1 MASASAMAATSP
13 AETHR
18 TPVLLTLLLAMATFM
33 QVLDL
38 TIANVSL
45 PAITGDLGAA
55 TSQGAWVITSYAVAN
70 AITVP
75 LTGWLSDRY
84 GQARMF
90 VVATALFTF
99 ASFLCGVSWTLPMLI
114 SARVV
119 QGAMAGFMVPLS
131 QALMLRAYPP
141 EKRGMALAIWGMTVV
156 VAPIVGPLLGGWIT
170 DNARWEWIFF
180 INLPVGVIAAFGTWQ
195 LLKDNETPLRH
206 RPLDRVGMAL
216 LVIWVGCLQVL
227 LDKGNELDWL
237 NSPLIVTLAVIVV
250 VSFCLFLVW
259 ELTDAHPIVDLELFR
274 HRNFGF
280 SVLALSLAYGV
291 FLGTMVIQSLWMQT
305 QLGYTAEW
313 AGYVLAPVGIFA
325 VLLAPL
331 VGRGLQHYDPR
342 RFATV
347 AFIVFAICFYWRTQ
361 FTTHADYV
369 TIALPQLLQGVAV
382 SMFFAPLVSINVGGI
397 APERMASAAGTQNFL
412 RTMCGSFGT
421 SLAIALWTRR
431 QSVHHVQLAE
441 HISVYSPQTTIYS
454 QHLAA
459 AGMPPDQVHAVL
471 GRLLSGQ
478 ANMLATNDVFWLCA
492 CLLIVLIPVIWLTR
506 PPFGRPA
513 PGAAAAD

>member
-1 MASASAMAATSP
+1 MPDNEPYT
-13 AETHR
+13 EHK

-75 LTGWLSDRY
+75 LTGWLADRY

-90 VVATALFTF
+90 TIATALFTF
-99 ASFLCGVSWTLPMLI
+99 ASLLCGLSWTLPMLI
-114 SARVV
+114 SARVL

-131 QALMLRAYPP
+131 QALLIGNYPP

-170 DNARWEWIFF
+170 DNTHWSWIFF
-180 INLPVGVIAAFGTWQ
+180 INLPIGVIAAFGVWQ
-195 LLKDNETPLRH
+195 LLKERETPLRR

-237 NSPLIVTLAVIVV
+237 NSNFIMTLAVIVV
-250 VSFCLFLVW
+250 VSFSLFVVW

-274 HRNFGF
+274 HRNFGM
-280 SVLALSLAYGV
+280 SALALSLAYGV
-291 FLGTMVIQSLWMQT
+291 FLGTTVIQSLWLQT
-305 QLGYTAEW
+305 QMGYTAQW
-313 AGYVLAPVGIFA
+313 AGYALAPVGIFA

-331 VGRGLQHYDPR
+331 IGRGLQHIDPR
-342 RFATV
+342 RFATA
-347 AFIVFAICFYWRTQ
+347 AFIVFAVCFFLRTR
-361 FTTHADYV
+361 FTTGTDFA

-382 SMFFAPLVSINVGGI
+382 AMFFAPLVSINVGGI
-397 APERMASAAGTQNFL
+397 APERMASATGTQNFL

-421 SLAIALWTRR
+421 SLAIAFWTRR
-431 QSVHHVQLAE
+431 ETLHRTQLAE
-441 HISVYSPQTTIYS
+441 HINVYAPQSTLFS
-454 QHLAA
+454 SRLEA
-459 AGMPPDQVHAVL
+459 AGIPADQVHGIL
-471 GRLLSGQ
+471 DRILSGQ
-478 ANMLATNDVFWLCA
+478 ANMLATNDVYWLSCA
-492 CLLIVLIPVIWLTR
+492 LVIALIPVIWLAR
-506 PPFGRPA
+506 PPFGPPRPA
-513 PGAAAAD
+513 PAK

>member
-1 MASASAMAATSP
+1 MSGNEDY
-13 AETHR
+13 AEHK
-18 TPVLLTLLLAMATFM
+18 TPILLTLLLAMATFM

-90 VVATALFTF
+90 TIATALFTF
-99 ASFLCGVSWTLPMLI
+99 ASFLCGMSWTLPMLI
-114 SARVV
+114 SARVL

-131 QALMLRAYPP
+131 QALLIRNYPP

-170 DNARWEWIFF
+170 DNAHWEWIFF
-180 INLPVGVIAAFGTWQ
+180 INLPIGVIAAFGVWQ
-195 LLKDNETPLRH
+195 LLKDHETPLRR
-206 RPLDRVGMAL
+206 RPLDRVGVAL
-216 LVIWVGCLQVL
+216 LVTWVGCLQVL

-237 NSPLIVTLAVIVV
+237 NSNFIVVLAVIVV
-250 VSFCLFLVW
+250 VSFSLFLVW
-259 ELTDAHPIVDLELFR
+259 ELTDEHPIVDLELFR
-274 HRNFGF
+274 HRNFGM
-280 SVLALSLAYGV
+280 SALALSLAYGV
-291 FLGTMVIQSLWMQT
+291 FLGTMVIQSLWLQT
-305 QLGYTAEW
+305 QMGYTAQW
-313 AGYVLAPVGIFA
+313 AGYALAPVGIFA

-331 VGRGLQHYDPR
+331 VGRGLQHIDPR
-342 RFATV
+342 RFATA
-347 AFIVFAICFYWRTQ
+347 AFVIFAVCFFWRTN
-361 FTTHADYV
+361 FTTGADFI
-369 TIALPQLLQGVAV
+369 TIASPQLLQGVAV
-382 SMFFAPLVSINVGGI
+382 SMFFAPLVSINIGGI

-431 QSVHHVQLAE
+431 ESLHRSQLAE
-441 HISVYSPQTTIYS
+441 HINAYDPQSTLFS
-454 QHLAA
+454 DRLSAV
-459 AGMPPDQVHAVL
+459 GMAPDQIHAVL
-471 GRLLSGQ
+471 DRLLSGQ
-478 ANMLATNDVFWLCA
+478 ANMLATNDVFWLCG
-492 CLLIVLIPVIWLTR
+492 CLLIVLIPVIWLAR
-506 PPFGRPA
+506 PPFGRRV
-513 PGAAAAD
+513 AAAAAAE

>member
-1 MASASAMAATSP
+1 MQDEAQY
-13 AETHR
+13 AEHK

-90 VVATALFTF
+90 AIATALFTF
-99 ASFLCGVSWTLPMLI
+99 ASLLCGLAWTLPMLI
-114 SARVV
+114 GARVL

-131 QALMLRAYPP
+131 QALLIGNYPP
-141 EKRGMALAIWGMTVV
+141 EKRGMALAIWGMTVT

-170 DNARWEWIFF
+170 DNAHWSWIFF
-180 INLPVGVIAAFGTWQ
+180 INLPIGTIAAFGTWQ
-195 LLKDNETPLRH
+195 LLKHRETPLRR
-206 RPLDRVGMAL
+206 RPLDRIGLAL

-237 NSPLIVTLAVIVV
+237 NSSFIVALAVIVV
-250 VSFCLFLVW
+250 VSFSLFLLW

-274 HRNFGF
+274 HRNFGM
-280 SVLALSLAYGV
+280 SALALSLAYGV
-291 FLGTMVIQSLWMQT
+291 FLGSMVIQSLWLQT
-305 QLGYTAEW
+305 QMGYTAQW
-313 AGYVLAPVGIFA
+313 AGYALAPVGIFA
-325 VLLAPL
+325 ILLAPL
-331 VGRGLQHYDPR
+331 VGRNLQRTDPR
-342 RFATV
+342 RFATA
-347 AFIVFAICFYWRTQ
+347 AFIIFAVCFFWRTQ
-361 FTTHADYV
+361 FTTGADFA

-382 SMFFAPLVSINVGGI
+382 AMFFAPLVSINVGGI
-397 APERMASAAGTQNFL
+397 APERIASATGTQNFL

-431 QSVHHVQLAE
+431 ESLHRAQLSE
-441 HISVYSPQTTIYS
+441 HISIYAPQTAEFS
-454 QHLAA
+454 GRLGA
-459 AGMPPDQVHAVL
+459 AGMPPDQIHAVL
-471 GRLLSGQ
+471 EWILAGQ
-478 ANMLATNDVFWLCA
+478 ANMLATNDVFWLSG
-492 CLLIVLIPVIWLTR
+492 CLLLILISVVWLTR
-506 PPFGRPA
+506 PPFGRPS
-513 PGAAAAD
+513 AAVGE

>member
-1 MASASAMAATSP
+1 MANSAEY
-13 AETHR
+13 AEHK

-75 LTGWLSDRY
+75 LTGWISDRY

-90 VVATALFTF
+90 AIATALFTF
-99 ASFLCGVSWTLPMLI
+99 ASLLCGLSWTLPMLI
-114 SARVV
+114 GARVL

-131 QALMLRAYPP
+131 QALLLGNYPP

-170 DNARWEWIFF
+170 DNAHWSWIFF
-180 INLPVGVIAAFGTWQ
+180 INLPIGTIAALGTWQ
-195 LLKDNETPLRH
+195 LLKDRETPLRR
-206 RPLDRVGMAL
+206 RPLDRIGLAL

-237 NSPLIVTLAVIVV
+237 SSNFIVVLAVVVV
-250 VSFCLFLVW
+250 VSFSLFLVW

-274 HRNFGF
+274 HRNFGM
-280 SVLALSLAYGV
+280 SALVLSLAYGV
-291 FLGTMVIQSLWMQT
+291 FLGTMVIQSLWLQT
-305 QLGYTAEW
+305 QMGYTAQW
-313 AGYVLAPVGIFA
+313 AGYALAPVGIFA
-325 VLLAPL
+325 ILLAPL
-331 VGRGLQHYDPR
+331 VGRGLRDIDPR
-342 RFATV
+342 RFATT
-347 AFIVFAICFYWRTQ
+347 AFIVFAVCFYWRTQ
-361 FTTHADYV
+361 FTTGADFA

-431 QSVHHVQLAE
+431 ESLHRAQLAE
-441 HISVYSPQTTIYS
+441 HINIYAPQSTVFS
-454 QHLAA
+454 ERLGA
-459 AGMPPDQVHAVL
+459 AGMAPDQVHAVL
-471 GRLLSGQ
+471 DRILSGQ
-478 ANMLATNDVFWLCA
+478 ANMLATNDVFWLSGS
-492 CLLIVLIPVIWLTR
+492 LLIALIPVIWLTR
-506 PPFGRPA
+506 PPFGRPR
-513 PGAAAAD
+513 PAATE

>member
-1 MASASAMAATSP
+1 MPDNAQY
-13 AETHR
+13 AEHK

-90 VVATALFTF
+90 TIATALFTF
-99 ASFLCGVSWTLPMLI
+99 ASLLCGLSWTLPMLI

-131 QALMLRAYPP
+131 QALLIGNYPP

-170 DNARWEWIFF
+170 DNAHWSWIFF
-180 INLPVGVIAAFGTWQ
+180 INLPIGVIAAFGVWQ
-195 LLKDNETPLRH
+195 LLKDRETPLRR

-237 NSPLIVTLAVIVV
+237 NSNFIVALAVIVV
-250 VSFCLFLVW
+250 VSFSLFLVW

-274 HRNFGF
+274 HRNFGM
-280 SVLALSLAYGV
+280 SALALSLAYGV
-291 FLGTMVIQSLWMQT
+291 FLGTMVIQSLWLQT
-305 QLGYTAEW
+305 QMGYTAQW
-313 AGYVLAPVGIFA
+313 AGYALAPVGIFA

-331 VGRGLQHYDPR
+331 VGRGLQHIDPR
-342 RFATV
+342 RYATA
-347 AFIVFAICFYWRTQ
+347 AFIVFAICFFWRTQ
-361 FTTHADYV
+361 FTTGTDFA

-382 SMFFAPLVSINVGGI
+382 SMFFAPLVSINVGRI

-431 QSVHHVQLAE
+431 ESVHRAQLTE
-441 HISVYSPQTTIYS
+441 HISIFSPQTAEFTARLGAS
-454 QHLAA
+454 
-459 AGMPPDQVHAVL
+459 GMAPDQFSSVL
-471 GRLLSGQ
+471 DRILSGQ
-478 ANMLATNDVFWLCA
+478 ANMLATNDVFWLSG
-492 CLLIVLIPVIWLTR
+492 CLLIVLIPVIWLAR
-506 PPFGRPA
+506 PPFGRPR
-513 PGAAAAD
+513 AAAAD

>member
-1 MASASAMAATSP
+1 MRDDENY
-13 AETHR
+13 AEHK

-90 VVATALFTF
+90 AIATALFTF
-99 ASFLCGVSWTLPMLI
+99 ASFLCGMSWTLPMLI

-131 QALMLRAYPP
+131 QALLLRNYPP

-170 DNARWEWIFF
+170 DNAHWEWIFF
-180 INLPVGVIAAFGTWQ
+180 INLPIGVIATIGVWQ
-195 LLKDNETPLRH
+195 LLKDRETPLRR
-206 RPLDRVGMAL
+206 RPLDRVGLAL
-216 LVIWVGCLQVL
+216 LVVWVGCLQVL

-237 NSPLIVTLAVIVV
+237 NSNFIVVLAVIVV
-250 VSFCLFLVW
+250 VSFSLFLVW

-274 HRNFGF
+274 HRNFAM
-280 SVLALSLAYGV
+280 SALALSLAYGV
-291 FLGTMVIQSLWMQT
+291 FLGTMVIQSLWLQT
-305 QLGYTAEW
+305 QMGYTAQW
-313 AGYVLAPVGIFA
+313 AGYALAPVGIFA
-325 VLLAPL
+325 VLLAPV
-331 VGRGLQHYDPR
+331 VGRGLQYVDPR

-347 AFIVFAICFYWRTQ
+347 AFIVFAICFFWRTQ
-361 FTTHADYV
+361 FTTSADFA

-382 SMFFAPLVSINVGGI
+382 SMFFAPLVSINMGGI
-397 APERMASAAGTQNFL
+397 APERMASASGTQNFL

-421 SLAIALWTRR
+421 SLAVALWTRR
-431 QSVHHVQLAE
+431 ESVHRSQLAE
-441 HISVYSPQTTIYS
+441 HVNTYDPQSTLFS
-454 QHLAA
+454 ARLGD
-459 AGMPPDQVHAVL
+459 AGMPPDQIHAVL
-471 GRLLSGQ
+471 DRLLSGQ
-478 ANMLATNDVFWLCA
+478 ANMLATNDVFWLCG
-492 CLLIVLIPVIWLTR
+492 CLLIALIPVIWLTR

-513 PGAAAAD
+513 AAAAASE

>member
-1 MASASAMAATSP
+1 MPDT
-13 AETHR
+13 THYSEHK

-90 VVATALFTF
+90 TIATAMFTF
-99 ASFLCGVSWTLPMLI
+99 ASLLCGLSWSLPVLI
-114 SARVV
+114 SARVL

-131 QALMLRAYPP
+131 QALLIRNYPP

-170 DNARWEWIFF
+170 DNAHWEWIFF
-180 INLPVGVIAAFGTWQ
+180 INLPIGTIAAFGVWQ
-195 LLKDNETPLRH
+195 LLKDRETPLLR
-206 RPLDRVGMAL
+206 RPLDRVGVAL
-216 LVIWVGCLQVL
+216 LVTWVGCLQVL

-237 NSPLIVTLAVIVV
+237 NSSFIVALAVVVV
-250 VSFCLFLVW
+250 VSFSLFLVW

-274 HRNFGF
+274 HRNFGM
-280 SVLALSLAYGV
+280 SALALSLAYGV
-291 FLGTMVIQSLWMQT
+291 FIGTMVIQSLWLQT
-305 QLGYTAEW
+305 QMGYTAQW
-313 AGYVLAPVGIFA
+313 AGFALAPVGIFA
-325 VLLAPL
+325 VLLAPF
-331 VGRGLQHYDPR
+331 VGRGLAHIDPR

-347 AFIVFAICFYWRTQ
+347 AFIVFALCFYLRAH
-361 FTTHADYV
+361 FTTGADFA

-431 QSVHHVQLAE
+431 ESLHRTQLAE
-441 HISVYSPQTTIYS
+441 HISVYAPQSTLFS
-454 QHLAA
+454 ERLGA
-459 AGMPPDQVHAVL
+459 AGMPPDQVNAVFD
-471 GRLLSGQ
+471 RLLSGQ
-478 ANMLATNDVFWLCA
+478 ANMLATNDVFWLSA
-492 CLLIVLIPVIWLTR
+492 CVLIALIPVIWLAR
-506 PPFGRPA
+506 PPFGRPG
-513 PGAAAAD
+513 PAAAAAE

>member
-1 MASASAMAATSP
+1 MSASENY
-13 AETHR
+13 AEHKA
-18 TPVLLTLLLAMATFM
+18 PVLLTTLLAMATFM

-90 VVATALFTF
+90 AIATGLFTL
-99 ASFLCGVSWTLPMLI
+99 ASLLCGLSWTLPMLLC
-114 SARVV
+114 ARVL

-131 QALMLRAYPP
+131 QSLLLGNYPP

-170 DNARWEWIFF
+170 DNAHWSWIFF
-180 INLPVGVIAAFGTWQ
+180 INLPIGTIATFGTWQ
-195 LLKDNETPLRH
+195 LLKDRETPLRR
-206 RPLDRVGMAL
+206 RPLDRIGLAL

-237 NSPLIVTLAVIVV
+237 SSNFIVTLAVIVV

-259 ELTDAHPIVDLELFR
+259 ELTDKHPIVDLELFR
-274 HRNFGF
+274 HRNFGM

-291 FLGTMVIQSLWMQT
+291 FLGTMVIQSLWLQT
-305 QLGYTAEW
+305 QMGYTAQW
-313 AGYVLAPVGIFA
+313 AGFAMAPVGIFA

-331 VGRGLQHYDPR
+331 IGRGLARIDPR
-342 RFATV
+342 RFATA
-347 AFIVFAICFYWRTQ
+347 AFIVFAICFFWRAQ
-361 FTTHADYV
+361 FNTSADFV

-397 APERMASAAGTQNFL
+397 PPERMASAAGTQNFL
-412 RTMCGSFGT
+412 RTMCGAFGT
-421 SLAIALWTRR
+421 SLAVALWTRR
-431 QSVHHVQLAE
+431 DSVHRVQLAE
-441 HISVYSPQTTIYS
+441 HISASAPQTAEFTAR
-454 QHLAA
+454 LGA
-459 AGMPPDQVHAVL
+459 AGLPPDQANAVL
-471 GRLLSGQ
+471 ERMLAGQ
-478 ANMLATNDVFWLCA
+478 SNMLATNDVFWLSG
-492 CLLIVLIPVIWLTR
+492 CLLIALMPVIWLAR
-506 PPFGRPA
+506 PPFGQPRP
-513 PGAAAAD
+513 AAAD

>member
-1 MASASAMAATSP
+1 MPQSAQYT
-13 AETHR
+13 EHK
-18 TPVLLTLLLAMATFM
+18 TPVLLTLLLGMATFM

-90 VVATALFTF
+90 VIATALFTC
-99 ASFLCGVSWTLPMLI
+99 ASFLCGLAWTLPMLI
-114 SARVV
+114 SARVL

-131 QALMLRAYPP
+131 QALLIRNYPP

-170 DNARWEWIFF
+170 DNAHWSWIFF
-180 INLPVGVIAAFGTWQ
+180 INLPIGVIAAFGTWQ
-195 LLKDNETPLRH
+195 LLKDHETPLHR
-206 RPLDRVGMAL
+206 RPLDRVGLAL
-216 LVIWVGCLQVL
+216 LVVWVGCLQVL

-237 NSPLIVTLAVIVV
+237 NSNFIVALAVIVA
-250 VSFCLFLVW
+250 VSFSVFLVW

-274 HRNFGF
+274 HRNFGM
-280 SVLALSLAYGV
+280 SALALSLAYGV
-291 FLGTMVIQSLWMQT
+291 FLGTMVIQSLWLQT
-305 QLGYTAEW
+305 QMGYTAQW
-313 AGYVLAPVGIFA
+313 AGFALAPVGIFA
-325 VLLAPL
+325 ILLAPL
-331 VGRGLQHYDPR
+331 VGRGLQHIDPR
-342 RFATV
+342 RFATT
-347 AFIVFAICFYWRTQ
+347 AFVVFAVCFFWRTQ
-361 FTTHADYV
+361 FTTGADFV

-431 QSVHHVQLAE
+431 ESVHRSQLAE
-441 HISVYSPQTTIYS
+441 HISIYSPQTTLFS
-454 QHLAA
+454 ARLDA
-459 AGMPPDQVHAVL
+459 AGMPPGQINAVL
-471 GRLLSGQ
+471 DRLLSGQ
-478 ANMLATNDVFWLCA
+478 ANMLATNDIFWVCG
-492 CLLIVLIPVIWLTR
+492 CILIALIPVIWMAK
-506 PPFGRPA
+506 PPFGRLR
-513 PGAAAAD
+513 AAAAALD

>member
-1 MASASAMAATSP
+1 MPGTAPSA
-13 AETHR
+13 EHR

-55 TSQGAWVITSYAVAN
+55 ASQGTWIITSYAVAN

-90 VVATALFTF
+90 AIATALFTG
-99 ASFLCGVSWTLPMLI
+99 ASLLCGLSWTLPMLI
-114 SARVV
+114 SARVL

-131 QALMLRAYPP
+131 QSLLLGNYPP
-141 EKRGMALAIWGMTVV
+141 EKHGMALAIWGMTII

-170 DNARWEWIFF
+170 DNAHWSWIFF
-180 INLPVGVIAAFGTWQ
+180 INLPIGVIAAFGTWE
-195 LLKDNETPLRH
+195 LLKDHETPLRR
-206 RPLDRVGMAL
+206 RPLDRIGLAL

-237 NSPLIVTLAVIVV
+237 NSTFIVALAVIVV
-250 VSFCLFLVW
+250 VSFSLFLVW
-259 ELTDAHPIVDLELFR
+259 ELTDSNPIVDLELFR
-274 HRNFGF
+274 HRNFGM
-280 SVLALSLAYGV
+280 SVLPLSLAYGV
-291 FLGTMVIQSLWMQT
+291 FLGTMVIQSLWLQT
-305 QLGYTAEW
+305 QMGYTAQW
-313 AGYVLAPVGIFA
+313 AGYALAPVGIFA

-331 VGRGLQHYDPR
+331 IGRGLQRTDPR
-342 RFATV
+342 RFAT
-347 AFIVFAICFYWRTQ
+347 ASFIVFAVCFFWRAL
-361 FTTHADYV
+361 FTTGADFA

-382 SMFFAPLVSINVGGI
+382 AMFFSPLVLINIGGI
-397 APERMASAAGTQNFL
+397 APERMASATGTQNFL

-421 SLAIALWTRR
+421 SLSIALWTQRE
-431 QSVHHVQLAE
+431 SVHRAQLAE
-441 HISVYSPQTTIYS
+441 HISIYAPQTAEFS
-454 QHLAA
+454 ERLGA

-471 GRLLSGQ
+471 ERILAGQ
-478 ANMLATNDVFWLCA
+478 ANMLATNDVFWLSA
-492 CLLIVLIPVIWLTR
+492 CLLIILIPVIWLAR
-506 PPFGRPA
+506 PPFGRPSA
-513 PGAAAAD
+513 PAGE

>member
-1 MASASAMAATSP
+1 MPGSTP
-13 AETHR
+13 YAEHK
-18 TPVLLTLLLAMATFM
+18 TPILLTLLLAMATFM

-90 VVATALFTF
+90 TIATALFTF
-99 ASFLCGVSWTLPMLI
+99 ASLLCGLSWTLPMLI

-131 QALMLRAYPP
+131 QALLIGNYPP

-170 DNARWEWIFF
+170 DNAHWSWIFF
-180 INLPVGVIAAFGTWQ
+180 INLPIGVIASFGVWQ
-195 LLKDNETPLRH
+195 LLKDRETPLRR

-216 LVIWVGCLQVL
+216 LVVWVGCLQVL

-237 NSPLIVTLAVIVV
+237 NSTFIVTLAVIVV
-250 VSFCLFLVW
+250 VSFSVFLVW

-274 HRNFGF
+274 HRNFGM
-280 SVLALSLAYGV
+280 SALALSLAYGV
-291 FLGTMVIQSLWMQT
+291 FLGTMVIQSLWLQT
-305 QLGYTAEW
+305 QMGYTAQW
-313 AGYVLAPVGIFA
+313 AGFALAPVGIFA

-331 VGRGLQHYDPR
+331 VGRGLQHIDPR
-342 RFATV
+342 RFATT
-347 AFIVFAICFYWRTQ
+347 AFVVFALCFFWRTQ
-361 FTTHADYV
+361 FTTGADFA

-431 QSVHHVQLAE
+431 ESVHRSQLAE
-441 HISVYSPQTTIYS
+441 HISAYSPQTTLFS
-454 QHLAA
+454 ARLDA
-459 AGMPPDQVHAVL
+459 AGMPSDQIKAVL
-471 GRLLSGQ
+471 DRILSGQ
-478 ANMLATNDVFWLCA
+478 ANMLATNDVFWLCG
-492 CLLIVLIPVIWLTR
+492 CILIALIPVIWLAK
-506 PPFGRPA
+506 PPFGRPRVVA
-513 PGAAAAD
+513 SD

>member
-1 MASASAMAATSP
+1 MAGADNP
-13 AETHR
+13 AGHK
-18 TPVLLTLLLAMATFM
+18 TPVLLTVLLAMATFM

-90 VVATALFTF
+90 TIATALFTF
-99 ASFLCGVSWTLPMLI
+99 ASLLCGLSWSLPVLI
-114 SARVV
+114 GARVL

-131 QALMLRAYPP
+131 QALLIGNYPP
-141 EKRGMALAIWGMTVV
+141 EKRGMALAIWGMTIV

-180 INLPVGVIAAFGTWQ
+180 INLPIGIIAAFGVWQ
-195 LLKDNETPLRH
+195 LLKDRETPLRR
-206 RPLDRVGMAL
+206 RPLDRVGVAL

-237 NSPLIVTLAVIVV
+237 SSIFIVALAVTVL
-250 VSFCLFLVW
+250 VSFSLFLVW

-274 HRNFGF
+274 HRNFGM
-280 SVLALSLAYGV
+280 SALALSFAYGV
-291 FLGTMVIQSLWMQT
+291 FLGTMVIQSLWLQT
-305 QLGYTAEW
+305 QMGYTAQW
-313 AGYVLAPVGIFA
+313 AGYTLAPVGIFA
-325 VLLAPL
+325 ILLAPL
-331 VGRGLQHYDPR
+331 IGRGLQHIDPR
-342 RFATV
+342 RFATT
-347 AFIVFAICFYWRTQ
+347 AFIVFAVCFFWRAQ
-361 FTTHADYV
+361 FTTGADFAF
-369 TIALPQLLQGVAV
+369 IALPQLLQGVAV
-382 SMFFAPLVSINVGGI
+382 SMFFAPLVSINVGRI

-431 QSVHHVQLAE
+431 EAVHRAQLAE
-441 HISVYSPQTTIYS
+441 HINVYAPQSTLYAERLGAT
-454 QHLAA
+454 
-459 AGMPPDQVHAVL
+459 GMAPDQVSAVL
-471 GRLLSGQ
+471 DRTLSQQ
-478 ANMLATNDVFWLCA
+478 ANMLATNDVFWLSA
-492 CLLIVLIPVIWLTR
+492 CLFIALIPVIWLTK
-506 PPFGRPA
+506 PPFGRPS
-513 PGAAAAD
+513 PAAGD

>member
-1 MASASAMAATSP
+1 MANSAEY
-13 AETHR
+13 AEHK

-45 PAITGDLGAA
+45 PAITGDLGTA

-75 LTGWLSDRY
+75 LTGWLADRY

-90 VVATALFTF
+90 ALATALFTF
-99 ASFLCGVSWTLPMLI
+99 ASLLCGLSWTLPMLI
-114 SARVV
+114 GARVL

-131 QALMLRAYPP
+131 QALLLRNYPP

-170 DNARWEWIFF
+170 DNAHWSWIFF
-180 INLPVGVIAAFGTWQ
+180 INLPIGTIAAFGTWQ
-195 LLKDNETPLRH
+195 LLKNHETPLRR
-206 RPLDRVGMAL
+206 RPLDRVGLAL

-237 NSPLIVTLAVIVV
+237 NSSFIVTLAVIVV
-250 VSFCLFLVW
+250 VSFSLFLVW
-259 ELTDAHPIVDLELFR
+259 ELSDAHPIVDLELFR
-274 HRNFGF
+274 HRNFGM
-280 SVLALSLAYGV
+280 SALALSLAYGV
-291 FLGTMVIQSLWMQT
+291 FLGSMVIQSLWLQT
-305 QLGYTAEW
+305 QMGYTAQW
-313 AGYVLAPVGIFA
+313 AGYTLAPVGIFA
-325 VLLAPL
+325 ILLAPL
-331 VGRGLQHYDPR
+331 VGRGLQHFDPR
-342 RFATV
+342 RFATT
-347 AFIVFAICFYWRTQ
+347 AFIVFAICFFWRTQ
-361 FTTHADYV
+361 FTTGADFV

-431 QSVHHVQLAE
+431 ESLHRAQLAE
-441 HISVYSPQTTIYS
+441 HISIYAPQTNWFSARLEATG
-454 QHLAA
+454 LA
-459 AGMPPDQVHAVL
+459 PDQVNAAL
-471 GRLLSGQ
+471 ERILAGQ
-478 ANMLATNDVFWLCA
+478 ANMLAANDVFWLCG
-492 CLLIVLIPVIWLTR
+492 CILIALIPVIWLAR
-506 PPFGRPA
+506 PPFGRRHA
-513 PGAAAAD
+513 VVAD

>member
-1 MASASAMAATSP
+1 MADSTHSDY
-13 AETHR
+13 AEHR

-75 LTGWLSDRY
+75 LTGWLSERY

-90 VVATALFTF
+90 TIATVLFTF
-99 ASFLCGVSWTLPMLI
+99 ASFLCGMSWTLPMLI
-114 SARVV
+114 SARVL

-131 QALMLRAYPP
+131 QSLLLGNYPP

-170 DNARWEWIFF
+170 DNAHWSWIFF
-180 INLPVGVIAAFGTWQ
+180 INLPIGAIAAFGVWQ
-195 LLKDNETPLRH
+195 LLKDRETPLRR
-206 RPLDRVGMAL
+206 RPLDRIGVAL
-216 LVIWVGCLQVL
+216 LVTWVGCLQVL

-237 NSPLIVTLAVIVV
+237 NSNFIVALAVIVL
-250 VSFCLFLVW
+250 VSFSLFLVW

-280 SVLALSLAYGV
+280 SALALSLAYGV
-291 FLGTMVIQSLWMQT
+291 FLGTMVIQSLWLQT
-305 QLGYTAEW
+305 RMGYTAQW
-313 AGYVLAPVGIFA
+313 AGYSLAPVGIFA
-325 VLLAPL
+325 ILLAPL
-331 VGRGLQHYDPR
+331 IGRGLQHIDPR
-342 RFATV
+342 RFATI
-347 AFIVFAICFYWRTQ
+347 AFIVFALCFYLRAQ
-361 FTTHADYV
+361 FNTSADFA

-431 QSVHHVQLAE
+431 ESVHRAQLAE
-441 HISVYSPQTTIYS
+441 HINVYAPQSTLYS
-454 QHLAA
+454 ERLAA
-459 AGMPPDQVHAVL
+459 GGMQPDQVHAVL
-471 GRLLSGQ
+471 EQVLSGQ
-478 ANMLATNDVFWLCA
+478 ANMLAANDVFWLSA
-492 CLLIVLIPVIWLTR
+492 CLFIILIPVIWLTR
-506 PPFGRPA
+506 QPFGRARPA
-513 PGAAAAD
+513 AGD

>member
-1 MASASAMAATSP
+1 MSAEESAGTG
-13 AETHR
+13 AEPQKHR
-18 TPVLLTLLLAMATFM
+18 APVLLTMLLAAATFM

-75 LTGWLSDRY
+75 LTGWLADRY

-90 VVATALFTF
+90 AIATALFTF
-99 ASFLCGVSWTLPMLI
+99 ASLLCGLSWTLPMLLG
-114 SARVV
+114 ARVL

-131 QALMLRAYPP
+131 QSLLLGNYPP

-170 DNARWEWIFF
+170 DNAHWSWIFF
-180 INLPVGVIAAFGTWQ
+180 INIPIGTIAALGTWQ
-195 LLKDNETPLRH
+195 LLKDRETPLRR
-206 RPLDRVGMAL
+206 RPLDRVGLAL
-216 LVIWVGCLQVL
+216 LVTWVGCLQVL

-237 NSPLIVTLAVIVV
+237 NSNFIVALAVIVV

-274 HRNFGF
+274 HRNFAW
-280 SVLALSLAYGV
+280 SALALSLAYGV
-291 FLGTMVIQSLWMQT
+291 FLGTMVIQSLWLQT
-305 QLGYTAEW
+305 QMGYTAQW
-313 AGYVLAPVGIFA
+313 AGYALAPVGIFA

-331 VGRGLQHYDPR
+331 IGRGLAYIDPR
-342 RFATV
+342 RFATA
-347 AFIVFAICFYWRTQ
+347 AFAVFAICFFWRAQ
-361 FTTHADYV
+361 FNTSADFV
-369 TIALPQLLQGVAV
+369 AIALPQLLQGVAV

-412 RTMCGSFGT
+412 RTMCGAFGT

-431 QSVHHVQLAE
+431 DSVHRVQLAE
-441 HISVYSPQTTIYS
+441 HISAAAPQTAELS
-454 QHLAA
+454 ARLGA
-459 AGMPPDQVHAVL
+459 AGLPPDQVNAVL
-471 GRLLSGQ
+471 ERMLAGQ
-478 ANMLATNDVFWLCA
+478 SNMLATNDVFWLSG
-492 CLLIVLIPVIWLTR
+492 CLLIALMPVIWLAR
-506 PPFGRPA
+506 PPFGRPRL
-513 PGAAAAD
+513 AAAE

>member
-1 MASASAMAATSP
+1 MSDSEDY
-13 AETHR
+13 AEHK

-90 VVATALFTF
+90 TIATSLFTF
-99 ASFLCGVSWTLPMLI
+99 ASLLCGLSWSLPVLI
-114 SARVV
+114 SARVL

-131 QALMLRAYPP
+131 QALLIRNYPP

-170 DNARWEWIFF
+170 DNAHWEWIFF
-180 INLPVGVIAAFGTWQ
+180 INLPIGVIAAFGVWQ
-195 LLKDNETPLRH
+195 LLKDRETPLRR
-206 RPLDRVGMAL
+206 RPLDRVGVAL
-216 LVIWVGCLQVL
+216 LVTWVGCLQVL

-237 NSPLIVTLAVIVV
+237 SSNFIVVLTVIVV
-250 VSFCLFLVW
+250 VSFSLFLVW

-274 HRNFGF
+274 HRNFGM
-280 SVLALSLAYGV
+280 SALALSLAYGV
-291 FLGTMVIQSLWMQT
+291 FLGTMVIQSLWLQT
-305 QLGYTAEW
+305 QLGYTAQW
-313 AGYVLAPVGIFA
+313 AGYALAPVGIFA

-331 VGRGLQHYDPR
+331 VGRGLQHIDPR
-342 RFATV
+342 RFATT
-347 AFIVFAICFYWRTQ
+347 AFIVFATCFFWRTH
-361 FTTHADYV
+361 FTTGADFI
-369 TIALPQLLQGVAV
+369 TIASPQLLQGVAV
-382 SMFFAPLVSINVGGI
+382 SMFFAPLVSINIGGI

-421 SLAIALWTRR
+421 SLAVALWTRR
-431 QSVHHVQLAE
+431 ESLHRSQLAE
-441 HISVYSPQTTIYS
+441 HINAYDPQSTLFS
-454 QHLAA
+454 ERLGAV
-459 AGMPPDQVHAVL
+459 GMPPDQIHAVL
-471 GRLLSGQ
+471 DRLLSGQ
-478 ANMLATNDVFWLCA
+478 ANMLATNDVFWLCG
-492 CLLIVLIPVIWLTR
+492 CLLILLIPVIWLAK
-506 PPFGRPA
+506 PPFGRSSPV
-513 PGAAAAD
+513 AAD